1 MEDGGKDLESKP
13 ECVVKEEGKGLE
25 SKPVQP
31 DSIIENEEKKPVEE
45 KVRLIHV

>member
-1 MEDGGKDLESKP
+1 
-13 ECVVKEEGKGLE
+13 VKEEGKGLE